1 MEEMKIILKF
11 GNLSVASGK
20 GNIVSQTP
28 CNFQFWVSYIVNK
41 TTIFEHK

>member
-11 GNLSVASGK
+11 GSLSVASGK
-20 GNIVSQTP
+20 GNIVRQPP

-41 TTIFEHK
+41 SSIFEHK